1 MDAALSALF
10 QLPPEQAIKY
20 LEAKGVKLTWNW
32 WEMQREAHARAFTV
46 AKVARLD
53 ILQDIR
59 AAVETALKEGRT
71 EQWFRKELED
81 TLKKKGWWG
90 KRVHVDPVTG
100 EAQLYQAGSVRR
112 LQTIYRTN
120 LQTAYMAGRQK
131 QFDAEADRA
140 PFVQYLAVRDSRTRP
155 AHAALHGQVFRLDD
169 PAWSLI
175 APPNGFN
182 CFPAETL
189 VAGRFQLGLKT
200 WYAGPMVEIET
211 SGGNRLAVTA
221 NHPILTRRGWL
232 RAEQVKE
239 ADDLLCHQAGV
250 NAASS
255 GIVDDQQPPASAEQR
270 FDALAAHGS
279 RVAAITPLDFHG
291 DAHRRKGE
299 IHIAGP
305 DGVLVD
311 RVFAG
316 IAQGVQ
322 DGDLVR
328 ADDGR
333 RLSLEALGAP
343 EFKAVPAQSMRAQ
356 NAIDVA
362 ATVAQALGDVA
373 HRQERVAVERHHLG
387 LERIV
392 IGPSRLPGCADLSD
406 DALGVGLDAL
416 PLQALGLAA
425 PARLDAVEPQEARDG
440 IAGASVLFG
449 KLLDAFPG
457 LVAADQVLRVR
468 KYEWSGHVFDFQTE
482 TGLIVANGLVV
493 HNCRCRARNLSQR
506 ELDARGLK
514 VQNDT
519 QLHEREPPGQ
529 RPADPRTGETPAE
542 WRQRGVSIPDPLNPG
557 ERTYLWPD
565 TGWDYNPGRS
575 APWGDIDLWDRV
587 RQALPADLATQTL
600 REHALHP
607 ARLAAFDDWV
617 ERVMGQSGARGLEW
631 VIGYLAQADIEH
643 LIGQGIQVANG
654 AVVLEDRLL
663 VGPKAKRHESAGNAL
678 TPDEWKQV
686 PRQMAEPDAVLYDT
700 ANGTL
705 LYVLPSPDGR
715 KAKIVVE
722 ASRIEKKTPAHE
734 SVRTAFKVA
743 LAALTGGVS
752 GGAYKLIRGELK

>member
-1 MDAALSALF
+1 MDATLSALF
-10 QLPPEQAIKY
+10 QLPPEQAIRY

-32 WEMQREAHARAFTV
+32 WEMQREQHAKAFTV

-71 EQWFRKELED
+71 ERWFRKELED

-90 KRVHVDPVTG
+90 KQVHVDPVTG

-182 CFPAETL
+182 C
-189 VAGRFQLGLKT
+189 
-200 WYAGPMVEIET
+200 
-211 SGGNRLAVTA
+211 
-221 NHPILTRRGWL
+221 
-232 RAEQVKE
+232 
-239 ADDLLCHQAGV
+239 
-250 NAASS
+250 
-255 GIVDDQQPPASAEQR
+255 
-270 FDALAAHGS
+270 
-279 RVAAITPLDFHG
+279 
-291 DAHRRKGE
+291 
-299 IHIAGP
+299 
-305 DGVLVD
+305 
-311 RVFAG
+311 
-316 IAQGVQ
+316 
-322 DGDLVR
+322 
-328 ADDGR
+328 
-333 RLSLEALGAP
+333 
-343 EFKAVPAQSMRAQ
+343 
-356 NAIDVA
+356 
-362 ATVAQALGDVA
+362 
-373 HRQERVAVERHHLG
+373 
-387 LERIV
+387 
-392 IGPSRLPGCADLSD
+392 
-406 DALGVGLDAL
+406 
-416 PLQALGLAA
+416 
-425 PARLDAVEPQEARDG
+425 
-440 IAGASVLFG
+440 
-449 KLLDAFPG
+449 
-457 LVAADQVLRVR
+457 
-468 KYEWSGHVFDFQTE
+468 
-482 TGLIVANGLVV
+482 
-493 HNCRCRARNLSQR
+493 RCRARNLSQR

-519 QLHEREPPGQ
+519 QLHEREPSGR

-542 WRQRGVSIPDPLNPG
+542 WHQRGVSIPDPLNPG

-734 SVRTAFKVA
+734 SVRTAFKVS